1 MSPQARETKAKINKW
16 NCIKLKRFCTVKEII
31 NKMKKLFTEWEKKTV
46 NDISNKQLISQIY
59 KELIGL
65 NVRKTNNSIKKWA
78 EDLDKH
84 FSKEDIQ
91 IAKRQVKKSS
101 IPQIIRETQNKT
113 TMTYHLT
120 PVRMTIIKKTTNN
133 KCL

>member
-1 MSPQARETKAKINKW
+1 MFPQARETKAKINKW

>member
-31 NKMKKLFTEWEKKTV
+31 NKMKRLFTEWEKKTV
-46 NDISNKQLISQIY
+46 NDISNKQLISKIY

-65 NVRKTNNSIKKWA
+65 NIRKTNNSIKRWA
-78 EDLDKH
+78 EDLNKH

-101 IPQIIRETQNKT
+101 IPQIVRETQNKT

>member
-46 NDISNKQLISQIY
+46 NDISNKQLISKIY

-65 NVRKTNNSIKKWA
+65 NIRKTNNSIKRWA
-78 EDLDKH
+78 EDLNKH

-101 IPQIIRETQNKT
+101 IPQIVRETQNKT

-120 PVRMTIIKKTTNN
+120 PVRMNIIKKTTNN

>member
-1 MSPQARETKAKINKW
+1 M
-16 NCIKLKRFCTVKEII
+16 KEII